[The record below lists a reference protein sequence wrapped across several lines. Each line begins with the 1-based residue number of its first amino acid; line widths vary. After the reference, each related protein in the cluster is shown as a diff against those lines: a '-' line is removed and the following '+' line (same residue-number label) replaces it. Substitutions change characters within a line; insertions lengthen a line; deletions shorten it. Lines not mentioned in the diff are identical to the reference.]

1 MSDQSFDKIIK
12 DALQDFGK
20 ASKPGDWS
28 LFSERVAREV
38 DSDPEDVFDSLIREK
53 LTHYEAPY
61 QPAHWD
67 QFSHELDASLH
78 DHYAEEL
85 DQHIQSSLRNFEVPY
100 APETWSRLEEKLIAH
115 RYYIRRLYL
124 TKSLEVA
131 ALVLFLFTFYRY
143 WPVYQ
148 DFFQTRDFEIPVAS
162 SPVNTGTEKQELR
175 NDASIAPE
183 SVVADAVHE
192 SVGTG
197 LENTVRM
204 PVNST
209 PTAGIR
215 QSSTQRTSI
224 DGPLQVTTNNFSSVA
239 EAESH
244 DLNRQRKLLDR
255 TLELPSED
263 QAMPVIQP
271 ALESEVADAVHR
283 DPLASFAA
291 LREPS
296 AFNFAQSSENAI
308 HLSAYENE
316 RKQRVPKRI
325 SMFGTMD
332 INHALLSAFK
342 LNDKVNFNEKEVTN
356 LGHGAGVSIVFDYGK
371 VELET
376 GVQYNNIQNDPNTQ
390 VKVGTPTIGIEDF
403 DYYLIDWDVIKLPL
417 NVNYKLKDEGRVQY
431 YASFGVDLNIVANAT
446 YYYSAPPITAFRV
459 PDPNDAAGRNSRN
472 SINRDIQQ
480 MQTSLLDKQKKDAY
494 FNIHV
499 GAGMEYLLTDRHRL
513 FVETAF
519 QQPMLTPSVINEK
532 DRFKTISSKLGARM
546 DF

>member
-12 DALQDFGK
+12 DALQDYGK

-192 SVGTG
+192 SVG
-197 LENTVRM
+197 
-204 PVNST
+204 
-209 PTAGIR
+209 
-215 QSSTQRTSI
+215 
-224 DGPLQVTTNNFSSVA
+224 
-239 EAESH
+239 
-244 DLNRQRKLLDR
+244 
-255 TLELPSED
+255 
-263 QAMPVIQP
+263 
-271 ALESEVADAVHR
+271 
-283 DPLASFAA
+283 
-291 LREPS
+291 
-296 AFNFAQSSENAI
+296 
-308 HLSAYENE
+308 
-316 RKQRVPKRI
+316 
-325 SMFGTMD
+325 
-332 INHALLSAFK
+332 
-342 LNDKVNFNEKEVTN
+342 
-356 LGHGAGVSIVFDYGK
+356 
-371 VELET
+371 
-376 GVQYNNIQNDPNTQ
+376 
-390 VKVGTPTIGIEDF
+390 
-403 DYYLIDWDVIKLPL
+403 
-417 NVNYKLKDEGRVQY
+417 
-431 YASFGVDLNIVANAT
+431 
-446 YYYSAPPITAFRV
+446 
-459 PDPNDAAGRNSRN
+459 
-472 SINRDIQQ
+472 
-480 MQTSLLDKQKKDAY
+480 
-494 FNIHV
+494 
-499 GAGMEYLLTDRHRL
+499 
-513 FVETAF
+513 
-519 QQPMLTPSVINEK
+519 
-532 DRFKTISSKLGARM
+532 
-546 DF
+546 